1 MLLMI
6 WDVARSA
13 SERFNGFP
21 VLRPFEMGELIS
33 RFAIRPQEFVQ
44 LRVYGLSFASAFEVE
59 RLVRLRSR
67 Q

>member
-1 MLLMI
+1 
-6 WDVARSA
+6 
-13 SERFNGFP
+13 
-21 VLRPFEMGELIS
+21 MGELIS